1 MSQEAS
7 KTDNCFY
14 YFAYGSNLLDER
26 IHLQIKSAEYVSTGV
41 LLNHRLEFYDHGLR
55 WMGAVA
61 SVEQSK
67 GDEVWGCVWHVPWS
81 FSDELD
87 KQESNYHRL
96 DVNVKV
102 ENSTIVC
109 RTYQYS
115 NPNRQR
121 KLPSPHY
128 KLVII
133 SGAIEHSLPSDYIK
147 KLKAIKDNGY
157 KGPIALDLIV
167 LKYLNS
173 NTHD

>member
-1 MSQEAS
+1 MSISIFIVQVKLA
-7 KTDNCFY
+7 K
-14 YFAYGSNLLDER
+14 
-26 IHLQIKSAEYVSTGV
+26 YVNKGL
-41 LLNHRLEFYDHGLR
+41 LLNYRLEFYDHGLR

-87 KQESNYHRL
+87 LQESGYHRL
-96 DVNVKV
+96 DVSIRVG
-102 ENSTIVC
+102 NSTIVC

-128 KLVII
+128 KFVII
-133 SGAIEHSLPSDYIK
+133 CGAIEHSLPSDYIK
-147 KLKAIKDNGY
+147 KLRAVKDNGY
-157 KGPIALDLIV
+157 KGSITIDLDALKDLN
-167 LKYLNS
+167 Y
-173 NTHD
+173 NT